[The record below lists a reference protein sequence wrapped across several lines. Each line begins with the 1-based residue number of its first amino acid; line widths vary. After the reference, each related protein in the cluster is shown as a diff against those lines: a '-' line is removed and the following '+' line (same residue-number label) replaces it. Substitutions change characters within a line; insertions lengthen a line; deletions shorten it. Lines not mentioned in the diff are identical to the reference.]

1 MCDGSLMLDQST
13 LTGESVA
20 VQIPEGKTAYVGTL
34 VRGGEAIGEQ
44 SADRAM
50 TSNGSEGHSFRVV
63 LLEQVSDCP
72 CHHLPAVTDDV
83 TLSLLSEYRAGGL
96 YRV

>member
-1 MCDGSLMLDQST
+1 MLDQST

-50 TSNGSEGHSFRVV
+50 TSNGSEGHSGW
-63 LLEQVSDCP
+63 SCWNKCP
-72 CHHLPAVTDDV
+72 IAHVT
-83 TLSLLSEYRAGGL
+83 TFPPLQTM
-96 YRV
+96 

>member
-1 MCDGSLMLDQST
+1 MLDQST

-50 TSNGSEGHSFRVV
+50 TSNGSEGHSFPGGPVGTSVR
-63 LLEQVSDCP
+63 LPMSP
-72 CHHLPAVTDDV
+72 PPAVTDDV